1 MKIKTIWTSKKIAR
15 HREIMHP
22 TTSTFLVSD
31 NWCLSTIALTSEIKI
46 KLSAA
51 KLQRQLHMLVFF
63 LSTTEMFELW
73 VNIKFCV
80 IVKSS
85 SETKNA
91 KGSLWRSLQC
101 LNSLEDSVK
110 ENSHVIAEQ
119 PNLDRETIR
128 KVLSEDLET
137 RNISTEGI
145 VHFEFCELTLL
156 VR

>member
-1 MKIKTIWTSKKIAR
+1 M
-15 HREIMHP
+15 
-22 TTSTFLVSD
+22 
-31 NWCLSTIALTSEIKI
+31 
-46 KLSAA
+46 
-51 KLQRQLHMLVFF
+51 
-63 LSTTEMFELW
+63 
-73 VNIKFCV
+73 
-80 IVKSS
+80 
-85 SETKNA
+85 
-91 KGSLWRSLQC
+91 
-101 LNSLEDSVK
+101 K

>member
-1 MKIKTIWTSKKIAR
+1 
-15 HREIMHP
+15 
-22 TTSTFLVSD
+22 
-31 NWCLSTIALTSEIKI
+31 
-46 KLSAA
+46 
-51 KLQRQLHMLVFF
+51 
-63 LSTTEMFELW
+63 MFELW